1 MKVLILLYGIIMP
14 LLVSA
19 SIPSNTSR
27 LNTQVD
33 ENTVQY
39 QSGLIQNSKHLKN
52 NHPSLLILRQL
63 KVNQLQ
69 NQIRHR

>member
-1 MKVLILLYGIIMP
+1 MKPLIFLYLLMMP
-14 LLVSA
+14 FLITA
-19 SIPSNTSR
+19 ITPSNSSS
-27 LNTQVD
+27 LNYQVN
-33 ENTVQY
+33 ENNVQY